1 VSEPPAR
8 RDKRIAAL
16 RGLLVR
22 CDSWNEFVQHYATD
36 ISQGGMFIV
45 TDDPPELLSDIE
57 VQMSLPEGH
66 DVMLRAQVVHVID
79 KAQAERDGRPAGIGV
94 QFLDLDPVRKAQI
107 HQLVEFARWEGAT
120 GRPQA
125 SLASRMFEAAA
136 SLPPAKLVEALP
148 SQPPATASARGS
160 VRAMART
167 EPAPASVPAKP
178 RPTRAAEARATT
190 RATSLT
196 PAPNRAVS
204 LTPAAG
210 TVPPTVGSA
219 APPAG
224 STEPAAASPTAPPTG
239 ATPTADPAATG
250 SQPPAARTTGKP
262 LDTEK
267 LKMGMTHLAHRRFL
281 EAINVFSEL
290 SSESPQDP
298 QPVLW
303 RALAR
308 ARLKLK
314 DGDEAGAAEHY
325 AQVLAID
332 EHNREARKFVREHGQ
347 KKRLQS
353 LPFGRY
359 FLKK

>member
-1 VSEPPAR
+1 MSEPPAR

-45 TDDPPELLSDIE
+45 TDDPPELMSDIE

-94 QFLDLDPVRKAQI
+94 QFLNLDAMRKAQI

-120 GRPQA
+120 GRSKA

-136 SLPPAKLVEALP
+136 SLPPAKLVGALP
-148 SQPPATASARGS
+148 N
-160 VRAMART
+160 
-167 EPAPASVPAKP
+167 EPAPSKRSSIRAEDQPEPGPASIPEKP
-178 RPTRAAEARATT
+178 RTTRAAEARAAT
-190 RATSLT
+190 RAASLT
-196 PAPNRAVS
+196 PVATRAASV
-204 LTPAAG
+204 TPAGG
-210 TVPPTVGSA
+210 TVPPVVGST
-219 APPAG
+219 APAAG
-224 STEPAAASPTAPPTG
+224 STAPAEASSTPPDAG
-239 ATPTADPAATG
+239 ATPTADPAAART
-250 SQPPAARTTGKP
+250 QPPAARTSGRP
-262 LDTEK
+262 LDTER
-267 LKMGMTHLAHRRFL
+267 LRMGMTHLAHRRFL

-290 SSESPQDP
+290 STESPQDP

-314 DGDEAGAAEHY
+314 DNDAAGAAEHY

-332 EHNREARKFVREHGQ
+332 EHNHEARKFVREHGQ

-359 FLKK
+359 FVKKRG

>member
-1 VSEPPAR
+1 LTEPPAR
-8 RDKRIAAL
+8 RDKRIPAL

-57 VQMSLPEGH
+57 VQISLPEGH
-66 DVMLRAQVVHVID
+66 DVMLRAQVVHIID

-94 QFLDLDPVRKAQI
+94 QFLNLDTMRKAQI

-120 GRPQA
+120 GRPKA

-148 SQPPATASARGS
+148 NQPAPNARGS
-160 VRAMART
+160 VRATAQ
-167 EPAPASVPAKP
+167 PDAAPASVPAKP
-178 RPTRAAEARATT
+178 RLSRAAEGRPSRA
-190 RATSLT
+190 A
-196 PAPNRAVS
+196 S

-210 TVPPTVGSA
+210 TVPPEPGSSAPA
-219 APPAG
+219 AGSVAPTPAG
-224 STEPAAASPTAPPTG
+224 SMPPFASATTSAEPG
-239 ATPTADPAATG
+239 ATS
-250 SQPPAARTTGKP
+250 SQPPAVRSTGRP

-281 EAINVFSEL
+281 EAINVFSDL
-290 SSESPQDP
+290 STESPQDP

-314 DGDEAGAAEHY
+314 DNDEAGAAEHY

-332 EHNREARKFVREHGQ
+332 EHNHEARKFVREHGQ
-347 KKRLQS
+347 KKRLKAI
-353 LPFGRY
+353 PFGRY